1 MRKVYAGTCFVGY
14 LPHSDDFLSQPI
26 EEFELNDDEKDKKKV
41 TTDLKLLTGGKGT
54 GSGSAD
60 WLSPLP
66 ETSVFL
72 CKDVMQDNFVLLRLE
87 VAHKYERAIFLY
99 ENLMDKPFGIV
110 DPVRFCRRFT
120 HVETLHEPTNQEKE
134 QDGQSDRTEPDSGA
148 TP

>member
-1 MRKVYAGTCFVGY
+1 MRKVYLGEQFFGLLPASWDY
-14 LPHSDDFLSQPI
+14 LGQRIDLF
-26 EEFELNDDEKDKKKV
+26 EFNVEEKDVKKV